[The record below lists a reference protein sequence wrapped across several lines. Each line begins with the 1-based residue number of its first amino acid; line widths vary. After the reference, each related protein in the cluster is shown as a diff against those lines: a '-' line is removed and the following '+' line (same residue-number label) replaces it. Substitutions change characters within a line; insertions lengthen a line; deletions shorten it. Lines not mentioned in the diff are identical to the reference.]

1 MAVARNAGTGK
12 DKDVVIIPKTEYDAL
27 VERLENLEALMASR
41 ASPNWAGD
49 GVPRAVA
56 YRLAQGENAI
66 RVWRQ
71 YRGMVQAELARKVG
85 ISRTYLTQIEL
96 GDRRLSVDLL
106 QRIASGLEVTPHDL
120 VEPTLAGGV

>member
-1 MAVARNAGTGK
+1 MAVARDAVTGT
-12 DKDVVIIPKTEYDAL
+12 DKEVVIIPKTEYDAL
-27 VERLENLEALMASR
+27 VQRLENLEAQMAGKG
-41 ASPNWAGD
+41 SPNNGHD
-49 GVPRAVA
+49 KIPRAVA

-71 YRGMVQAELARKVG
+71 YRGMVQVELARKVG

-106 QRIASGLEVTPHDL
+106 QRIATGLDVTPHDL
-120 VEPTLAGGV
+120 VEPSIHGLA

>member
-1 MAVARNAGTGK
+1 MAVARDAGTGTEK
-12 DKDVVIIPKTEYDAL
+12 EVVTIPKTEYDAL
-27 VERLENLEALMASR
+27 VRRLENLEAQMATKGTPVTGQDR
-41 ASPNWAGD
+41 I
-49 GVPRAVA
+49 PRAVA

-71 YRGMVQAELARKVG
+71 YRGMVQLELAKKVG

-106 QRIASGLEVTPHDL
+106 QRIATGLDVTPHDL
-120 VEPTLAGGV
+120 VEPSIHGIA

>member
-1 MAVARNAGTGK
+1 MAVARDAVTGT
-12 DKDVVIIPKTEYDAL
+12 DKEVVIIPKTEYDAL
-27 VERLENLEALMASR
+27 VQRLENLEAQMAGKG
-41 ASPNWAGD
+41 SPGNGHD
-49 GVPRAVA
+49 KIPRAVA

-71 YRGMVQAELARKVG
+71 YRGMVQVELARKVG

-106 QRIASGLEVTPHDL
+106 QRIATGLDVTPHDL
-120 VEPTLAGGV
+120 VEPSIHGLA